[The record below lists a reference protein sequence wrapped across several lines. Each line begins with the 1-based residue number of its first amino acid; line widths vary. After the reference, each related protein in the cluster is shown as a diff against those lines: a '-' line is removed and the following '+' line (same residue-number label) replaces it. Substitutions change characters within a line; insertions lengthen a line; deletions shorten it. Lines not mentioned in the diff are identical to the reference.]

1 MSKTVGVIGL
11 GPMGGNIVRNLLEKQ
26 FSVCGF
32 DRLPECMSALDDVGL
47 NALGSAAEVSAG
59 SDVVITSLPSYG
71 ALQSVIAELSAS
83 PREGQVV
90 IECST
95 LTVQQKIDAHDA
107 LKAVGM
113 NLLDSPISATPSMLA
128 KGMAS
133 IYISGDESAYSD
145 NVYVFE
151 GFTARNFYVGE
162 IGNGSRM
169 KILANYLVHVH
180 TCAAAEVMVLGQ
192 KAGLDP
198 DMIHEVLSQSAGTS
212 KMLEIRGKM
221 MADSDYREG
230 GGTMFAVYE
239 KDAEIITQFGAEVKG
254 PVDLYASARQRFN
267 MTMAQGL
274 GHLDTSAICA
284 GIEAAYD
291 IDRKLVE

>member
-1 MSKTVGVIGL
+1 MSKSVGVIGL
-11 GPMGGNIVRNLLEKQ
+11 GPMGGNVARNLLEKQ

-32 DRLPECMSALDDVGL
+32 DLNPDCISALDDVGL
-47 NALGSAAEVSAG
+47 NAVGSGAEVAATA
-59 SDVVITSLPSYG
+59 DVVITSLPSYG
-71 ALQSVIAELSAS
+71 ALQSVISELVQN
-83 PREGQVV
+83 PKEGQVI

-95 LTVQQKIDAHDA
+95 LTVQQKIEAHDQ
-107 LKAVGM
+107 LKEAGLIM
-113 NLLDSPISATPSMLA
+113 LDSPISATPSMLA

-133 IYISGDESAYSD
+133 IHISGEESAYTD
-145 NVYVFE
+145 NVAVFE
-151 GFTARNFYVGE
+151 GFTASNFYVGE

-180 TCAAAEVMVLGQ
+180 TCAAAEVMTLGQ

-198 DMIHEVLSQSAGTS
+198 DMIHEVLCQSAGAS

-254 PVDLYASARQRFN
+254 PVDLYVSARQRFN

-274 GHLDTSAICA
+274 GHLDTSAICK
-284 GIEAAYD
+284 GIETAYD